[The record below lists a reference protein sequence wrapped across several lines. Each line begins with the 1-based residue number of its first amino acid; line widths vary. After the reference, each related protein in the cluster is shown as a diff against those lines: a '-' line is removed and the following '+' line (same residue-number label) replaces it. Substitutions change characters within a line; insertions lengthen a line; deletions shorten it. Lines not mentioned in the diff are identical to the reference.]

1 MDWIRQATLSDE
13 DLVSALAAADRDGTD
28 TQQVLTEAV
37 RARLECVDLDRVLAM
52 LATAL
57 EAPESSDGVGYWL
70 CITELKGRS
79 TDETVRA
86 CGIWAESPDPA
97 WRATAADI
105 ITNLAEVAGPIREP
119 LRRAARPIIERL
131 LEDDDAGVVAAAV
144 GALGYI
150 CRAPRTRDEDALLLR
165 FETHPDE
172 DVRWRLVHC
181 LSAGG
186 SPSDIPA
193 LIRLTV
199 DPASHIRDWATF
211 ALGIQLDADTPEIR
225 AALLA
230 RLDDD
235 DADTRGEAMRGLAVR
250 QDRRAVPYICRELDR
265 EDVDEAV
272 IEAAGVMPDPSF
284 LPALEDLLGDLP
296 DDEDVQAA
304 VEACRTG
311 VTSPRWSAED

>member
-1 MDWIRQATLSDE
+1 MDWIRTATLPDE
-13 DLVSALAAADRDGTD
+13 ELVVALAAADRDGTD
-28 TQQVLTEAV
+28 VQQVLTEAV
-37 RARLECVDLDRVLAM
+37 RARLECVELDRVLSM

-57 EAPESSDGVGYWL
+57 EAPESSDGAGYRL
-70 CITELKGRS
+70 CISELKGRS

-86 CGIWAESPDPA
+86 CAIWAEAPDPA

-105 ITNLAEVAGPIREP
+105 VASLAEAAIPIREP

-131 LEDDDAGVVAAAV
+131 LEDADAGVVAAAV
-144 GALGYI
+144 GALGHI

-181 LSAGG
+181 LSIGG
-186 SPSDIPA
+186 SPSDVPA
-193 LIRLTV
+193 LIRLTT
-199 DPASHIRDWATF
+199 DEASHIRDWATF
-211 ALGIQLDADTPEIR
+211 ALGVQLDADTPEVR

-230 RLDDD
+230 RLDDE

-250 QDRRAVPYICRELDR
+250 QDRRAVPYIRRELDA
-265 EDVDEAV
+265 EDIDEAV

-284 LPALEDLLGDLP
+284 LVALEELLYEIPG
-296 DDEDVQAA
+296 DEDVLAA
-304 VEACRTG
+304 LVACRTG
-311 VTSPRWSAED
+311 VSSPRWSSEG